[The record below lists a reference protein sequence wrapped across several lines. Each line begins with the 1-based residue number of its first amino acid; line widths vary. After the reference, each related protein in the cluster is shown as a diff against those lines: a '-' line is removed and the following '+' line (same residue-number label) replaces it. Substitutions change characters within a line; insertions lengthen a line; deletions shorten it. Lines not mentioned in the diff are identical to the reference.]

1 MQTCMHAYGSDLL
14 FEPPI
19 LMSLKKPAVSGF
31 SFFRHFSISF
41 FDSMFFIPFIFL
53 FTIGQLFK
61 KKNTRPSVR
70 PLSLFGLPPI
80 FFSVPWL
87 DNLVKRNPPPPR
99 RSEGRWVFLGPNC
112 LSPWRGSRAK
122 DSRVDS
128 SRRPKN
134 FGGNS
139 LRWPIFSG
147 GDSSEVTSW
156 VGGVL
161 IKN

>member
-41 FDSMFFIPFIFL
+41 FDSMFFITFIFL

-87 DNLVKRNPPPPR
+87 DNLVKRNPPPP
-99 RSEGRWVFLGPNC
+99 
-112 LSPWRGSRAK
+112 
-122 DSRVDS
+122 
-128 SRRPKN
+128 
-134 FGGNS
+134 
-139 LRWPIFSG
+139 
-147 GDSSEVTSW
+147 
-156 VGGVL
+156 GGVREGGCFWGQTVCPPGGVPGQK
-161 IKN
+161 IRV